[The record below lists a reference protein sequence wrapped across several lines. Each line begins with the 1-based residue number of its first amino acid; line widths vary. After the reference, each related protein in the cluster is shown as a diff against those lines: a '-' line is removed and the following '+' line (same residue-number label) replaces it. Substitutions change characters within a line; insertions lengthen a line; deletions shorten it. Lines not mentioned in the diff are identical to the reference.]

1 MSDIKLYDDA
11 LVLKIKSVFQNTIYG
26 FNELA
31 FKIKSQESAVT
42 LPLISIFRLPY
53 STKPTFYNAY
63 MKARGNRASY
73 STEKTEV
80 SYLKSIEL
88 LDCKYQIDVWSE
100 DFETNNRVIQELI
113 WFLKDDSDLE
123 IIESNTKQK
132 LVFYLELSSE
142 ILNNTDLNT
151 FVESGR
157 LYRQSFELE
166 LRNPRLF
173 NIHELKTV
181 KEIDVRVEVI
191 ATSDVN

>member
-100 DFETNNRVIQELI
+100 DFETNNRVTQELI

-173 NIHELKTV
+173 NIHKLKTV